1 MRTRSGG
8 TGTPKTHTR
17 SVLDAVTVATVI
29 LTMVFIIAISFK
41 VQLGREVNEV

>member
-8 TGTPKTHTR
+8 TGTPRTH
-17 SVLDAVTVATVI
+17 SWSMLDAVTVATVI
-29 LTMVFIIAISFK
+29 LTTVFIITISFK